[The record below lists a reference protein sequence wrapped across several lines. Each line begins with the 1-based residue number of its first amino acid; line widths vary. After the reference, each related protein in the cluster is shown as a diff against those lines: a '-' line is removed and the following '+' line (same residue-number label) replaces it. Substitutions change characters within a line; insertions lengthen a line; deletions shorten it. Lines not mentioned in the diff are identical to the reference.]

1 MSDFTSLGY
10 DFSRYL
16 FSHVFKGC
24 PLSKSCKKWHNFEQ
38 SAFCK
43 FPQIRKMQFRN

>member
-1 MSDFTSLGY
+1 MSDFTSLDY

-16 FSHVFKGC
+16 FSRVFKGC
-24 PLSKSCKKWHNFEQ
+24 PLSKSCKKWHNFVL